1 MSEQNTISKLQTQSN
16 KNDEKAQ
23 LRLALERY
31 ANPKADDDEG
41 ADEYHAMVLNWLQ
54 NAAEEDG
61 LAEAQLTLGILS
73 LIASRPE
80 IQSEDSL
87 SSILND
93 LVHRRVISELSI
105 KKHDPL
111 KVTEF
116 TQSIAF
122 WSIVR
127 VRFGGDKF
135 FLQKHLFPSPEQPF
149 HWLTKAAEQECAEA
163 QYWLG
168 YLYFYGLGIQQNKT
182 LAVDWFSNAA
192 ANHFAAAQYQLACC
206 YYHGEGLEKNDQ
218 NAFFWANKA
227 VEQTESFFDTDPEQK
242 PDYSLGIIDA
252 YLLLSKLYTLGN
264 GVEQNSELAYQ
275 WFIKAAEHWQDKS
288 PTNEFLE
295 SQFRSAQ
302 FLLSHKNYEE
312 GMGYMLNCVKGGYV
326 KAGDWLIKQYLS
338 KVIPESLENQNSY
351 VFIYRWCSEVSI
363 GHSSALPNLILGLLR
378 VSGKGVDQN
387 DSLAFEYFNK
397 AHDGFD
403 SSDDHTYDFIQLFL
417 MMCYA
422 LGKGVEKDLV
432 KADRLSREFDPGEVG
447 EFLMEKLSLNVDY
460 GFTEHNRTL
469 GLLRLNLL
477 TQNDIVQAETF
488 FDDFFSGNKET
499 NIGLRNICLTSLQQA
514 VELEEKNRELEAK
527 NKKLEESEKELEDTM
542 AMFAHKFRSPL
553 DAIIYNTEHEHQEKL
568 YKQAAQTM
576 RGLLDIF
583 SLIATDADKLQDRL
597 QQDCLGN
604 GNLITAFGKVLNM
617 VLLHLLSPSAKGIIR
632 QHYLRYAKAYG
643 LCDVGVSS
651 KQWYE
656 DCRDMEQQLQQ
667 EWEQGYAQLL
677 GQSATL
683 EQRLTWLE
691 RRFFKLELLG
701 FGRVDI
707 QFDEYGITES
717 LLTIV
722 LNEFLVNTFKYYA
735 SVENMPVVLEWTSRD
750 GHQVLTCRNPS
761 TRHERTRIKGSGK
774 GHIFL
779 SALARKIGSE
789 FIKPKPADD
798 FVVEFSLGDEL
809 LISNLDDKK

>member
-1 MSEQNTISKLQTQSN
+1 MSEQNTISKLQTQNN

-31 ANPKADDDEG
+31 ANPKADVDEG
-41 ADEYHAMVLNWLQ
+41 ADENHAMVLNWLQ
-54 NAAEEDG
+54 NTAEDG

-93 LVHRRVISELSI
+93 LVHRRVISELFI

-127 VRFGGDKF
+127 FGVDKS
-135 FLQKHLFPSPEQPF
+135 FLQKHLFPSLEQPF
-149 HWLTKAAEQECAEA
+149 HWLTQAAEQECAEA

-182 LAVDWFSNAA
+182 LAADWFGKATA
-192 ANHFAAAQYQLACC
+192 HHFAAAQYQLACC
-206 YYHGEGLEKNDQ
+206 YYHGDGVEKNDRS
-218 NAFFWANKA
+218 AFFWANKA
-227 VEQTESFFDTDPEQK
+227 VEQTESFFDSNPEQE
-242 PDYSLGIIDA
+242 PDYSLGMIEA
-252 YLLLSKLYTLGN
+252 YLLLSELYALGK
-264 GVEQNSELAYQ
+264 GIEQNSELAYQ

-302 FLLSHKNYEE
+302 FLLSQKIYEE

-326 KAGDWLIKQYLS
+326 KAGDWLINQYLS

-403 SSDDHTYDFIQLFL
+403 SSDDRTYDFIQLFL

-432 KADRLSREFDPGEVG
+432 KADRLSREFDPGEIG

-477 TQNDIVQAETF
+477 TQTDIVQAETF
-488 FDDFFSGNKET
+488 FDDFFGGNKET

-553 DAIIYNTEHEHQEKL
+553 DAIIYNTTHEHQPKL
-568 YKQAAQTM
+568 YAQAAQTM
-576 RGLLDIF
+576 RGLLDVF
-583 SLIATDADKLQDRL
+583 SIISTDETVLKNRLMQDMQGDSGLLPVFDK
-597 QQDCLGN
+597 
-604 GNLITAFGKVLNM
+604 TLNM
-617 VLLHLLSPSAKGIIR
+617 IMMHLLSVSGAEKIQ
-632 QHYLRYAKAYG
+632 QHYMSYAKSHG
-643 LCDVGVSS
+643 LCGPDISRKV
-651 KQWYE
+651 WNEEHYE
-656 DCRDMEQQLQQ
+656 LERQLQTD
-667 EWEQGYAQLL
+667 WEQSYAALL
-677 GQSATL
+677 NRSATL
-683 EQRLTWLE
+683 EQRLSWIE
-691 RRFFKLELLG
+691 ERFFKLELHG
-701 FGRVDI
+701 FEHTDI
-707 QFDEYGITES
+707 QFKAYGITES
-717 LLTIV
+717 LLTIL
-722 LNEFLVNTFKYYA
+722 LNEILVNAFKYYSSA
-735 SVENMPVVLEWTSRD
+735 DRQPVRLEWTERD
-750 GHQVLTCRNPS
+750 VHHRLICRNPS
-761 TRHERTRIKGSGK
+761 IRNERSRLKGSGK
-774 GHIFL
+774 GHVFL
-779 SALARKIGSE
+779 SALARKTGSQ
-789 FIKPKPADD
+789 FSKPKPLDD
-798 FVVEFSLGDEL
+798 FVLEFGIPNEL
-809 LISNLDDKK
+809 LKTD